1 MYLLDTNHC
10 SLAIISNP
18 NILTR
23 LSESSDIPI
32 ATNAIVRG
40 ELINMAA
47 QSQQK
52 QNNLT
57 LIQNFLN
64 SITLHP
70 IDAATADIYGQLKAD
85 LFDKFA
91 PKDKSQRRR
100 FTLQNIGFGENDLW
114 IASTALQYQLTLV
127 TADRDFLRIQEACN
141 LTLDNWT

>member
-10 SLAIISNP
+10 SLAIIGNP
-18 NILTR
+18 NIFTR

-32 ATNAIVRG
+32 ATTAIVRG

-64 SITLHP
+64 GITLHP

-127 TADRDFLRIQEACN
+127 TADRDFLRIQEACD

>member
-10 SLAIISNP
+10 SLAIIGNP
-18 NILTR
+18 NIFTR
-23 LSESSDIPI
+23 LSESSDISI
-32 ATNAIVRG
+32 ATTAIVRG

-64 SITLHP
+64 GITLHP

-127 TADRDFLRIQEACN
+127 TADRDFLRIQEACD